1 MFVNWCLNFASRS
14 FVLFNFCLNWIIYSF
29 NARCSSII
37 TPRYLVRFLG
47 MIFCPLRQTLRSL
60 VICFEWD
67 LNITISVLLT
77 FGEILLALSH
87 WTKLERSW
95 LIFLFISFKE
105 ELTYKV
111 LVSSA
116 KWCTDENII
125 PLLRSLIYI
134 RNSRGPN
141 FEPWGKP
148 NSIIESSDCLLLTV
162 VNCCL
167 FVK

>member
-1 MFVNWCLNFASRS
+1 MW
-14 FVLFNFCLNWIIYSF
+14 
-29 NARCSSII
+29 
-37 TPRYLVRFLG
+37 FLG
-47 MIFCPLRQTLRSL
+47 IIFWPLKQKLRCL

-77 FGEILLALSH
+77 FSKILLALSH
-87 WTKLERSW
+87 WTKLERAW
-95 LIFLFISFKE
+95 LIFLFTFFKE
-105 ELTYKV
+105 ELTYKI

-125 PLLRSLIYI
+125 ALLRSLIYI

-141 FEPWGKP
+141 IEPWGMP
-148 NSIIESSDCLLLTV
+148 NSILESSDCLLLTV

>member
-1 MFVNWCLNFASRS
+1 MW
-14 FVLFNFCLNWIIYSF
+14 
-29 NARCSSII
+29 
-37 TPRYLVRFLG
+37 FLG
-47 MIFCPLRQTLRSL
+47 IIFWPFKQKLRCL

-77 FGEILLALSH
+77 FSKILLALSH
-87 WTKLERSW
+87 WTKLERAW
-95 LIFLFISFKE
+95 LSFLFTFFKE
-105 ELTYKV
+105 ELTYKI

-125 PLLRSLIYI
+125 ALLRSLIYI

-141 FEPWGKP
+141 IEPWGMP
-148 NSIIESSDCLLLTV
+148 NSILESSDCLLLTV

>member
-1 MFVNWCLNFASRS
+1 
-14 FVLFNFCLNWIIYSF
+14 
-29 NARCSSII
+29 
-37 TPRYLVRFLG
+37 
-47 MIFCPLRQTLRSL
+47 MIFCPLRRKLRCL
-60 VICFEWD
+60 VIYFEWD

-95 LIFLFISFKE
+95 LIFLFMSFKE
-105 ELTYKV
+105 ELTYKI

-116 KWCTDENII
+116 KWCTNENII
-125 PLLRSLIYI
+125 TLLRLLIDI

-141 FEPWGKP
+141 IEPWGKP
-148 NSIIESSDCLLLTV
+148 NSILESSDCLLLTV

-167 FVK
+167 FVKYLLNY